1 MCMYVFVYIYTYVCV
16 YIDIHS
22 IYTLYMQCVCAHVQ
36 TQTQHGIMR
45 KSSNIAA
52 SPRAAERR
60 KKPERN
66 SWG

>member
-1 MCMYVFVYIYTYVCV
+1 MVFIQMCIYIYRYTQY
-16 YIDIHS
+16 